1 MLLSTFELL
10 LKPITPATGTISG
23 SDRSLLQGY
32 FLNVANPNNTSLRL
46 RLRFNAQSPGLDRTK
61 LLVARDTLGTNEFA
75 SLTANN
81 TFEFRLNAGDTG
93 LVILQPDIRILNPAN
108 VADRLEVRGYV
119 EIFAVSSFPFPGN
132 ARAFPLLV
140 TPEHR
145 GTFLPSPGTSGDFDQ
160 LITAIPTSS
169 GSALLNVDTVFDP
182 IFEGP
187 LVPGPQF
194 PQFPQPVPFPRPID
208 PIGPVAGG
216 ITPGVVSQL
225 ENIQQVLGFM
235 AQRLDDLSQPVPNGL
250 TSVATNGVQRQ
261 PIA

>member
-10 LKPITPATGTISG
+10 LKPITPATGTIPG
-23 SDRSLLQGY
+23 SDRSILQGY

-61 LLVARDTLGTNEFA
+61 LLVARDTLGNNELA
-75 SLTANN
+75 TLTPGN
-81 TFEFRLNAGDTG
+81 TYEFRLNAGDTG
-93 LVILQPDIRILNPAN
+93 LVILQPDIRTLNPVN
-108 VADRLEVRGYV
+108 VADRIEVRGYV
-119 EIFAVSSFPFPGN
+119 EIFAVSSFPFPGS
-132 ARAFPLLV
+132 ARTFPLLV

-160 LITAIPTSS
+160 LITALPTSS
-169 GSALLNVDTVFDP
+169 GSALLNVDTVLDP
-182 IFEGP
+182 IFQGP

-194 PQFPQPVPFPRPID
+194 PQPIPVPGPID

-216 ITPGVVSQL
+216 INPEVVSQL

-235 AQRLDDLSQPVPNGL
+235 AQRLDDLSQPVLNGL
-250 TSVATNGVQRQ
+250 PSAVANGAQRQ
-261 PIA
+261 PVA